1 MNAPRLPINEPRAMT
16 AVPPTAGRADP
27 VTLSRL
33 NALLRVAGVVRSRED
48 LQPLLEGVA
57 ATAAQALGFAAVVVN
72 LRRPAWDDMEVVVV
86 VDRDGRGIS
95 GLLGGLVSLDE
106 LDRLLDPRFDHGG
119 VFLIP
124 HDGFDF
130 GSLNMALEVGT
141 VRGAGP
147 GGWHPEDM
155 LLAPLRDSSGSL
167 LGVLSFDDPNDG
179 LRPVAAGM
187 EALAAVAAIMASI
200 IENAQVAAEGARR
213 RAAVEHLLRVSSELA
228 VPRSRADMLEA
239 VCGGVRD
246 ALGFEKVAVYL
257 WEQGD
262 EMFLPVAA
270 VGPRPA
276 EDLPS
281 LRAATLLGAMA
292 PERRHEGCV
301 LLPREHGL
309 ELILE
314 SEHELYASQRN
325 GRGPRAW
332 SRHWLVVPLLGATE
346 ETVGVLWADD
356 PADRLLPS
364 DDDLRA
370 LRTFANHAVTAI
382 ASARALETM
391 RHLAEHDPLTG
402 LRNRRTFEPRIAEA
416 LAGTAVSLLIADLDH
431 FKHVNDTLGHTEGD
445 EVLRR
450 FAGVLRRFGRAGDL
464 PVRLGGEEF
473 ALVLPHAAE
482 HDAVTVAERLRAAV
496 ATEFLGSEV
505 PVTVSIGIACGA
517 PGGSAGTLVR
527 EANRA
532 LFAAKR
538 LGRDR
543 VVVHNPETL
552 AVLGAL
558 ADELA
563 GEQLS
568 AALLLAETLDLR
580 DVATARHSQT
590 VGAYAERTAR
600 ALSLAPD
607 RVERIRVAGLLHDIG
622 KLGVSDAILQKPGA
636 LTAEEWTEIRRHPE
650 LGARILDH
658 ANLRDVARWV
668 RGHHERMDGG
678 GYPDGLSG
686 TEIPLESRILA
697 VADAYE
703 AMTAHRPYRR
713 ALDAETARAELERH
727 SGSQFD
733 ATVVA
738 AFLRS
743 LG

>member
-1 MNAPRLPINEPRAMT
+1 VNVPHVPITRLRAVT
-16 AVPPTAGRADP
+16 AMQTTAGRAEA

-33 NALLRVAGVVRSRED
+33 NSLLQVAGVVRSRED

-57 ATAAQALGFAAVVVN
+57 ATAAEALGFGAVVVN
-72 LRRPAWDDMEVVVV
+72 LRRPAWNDMEVAVV
-86 VDRDGRGIS
+86 VDRHGRGMS
-95 GLLGGLVSLDE
+95 ELLGELVPFEE
-106 LDRLLDPRFDHGG
+106 LARLLDPRFDRGG

-124 HDGFDF
+124 HDRFDF
-130 GSLNMALEVGT
+130 GSLSIAFEVGR
-141 VRGAGP
+141 VQGEGP
-147 GGWHPEDM
+147 DGWHPEDM
-155 LLAPLRDSSGSL
+155 LIAPLRDSGGSL
-167 LGVLSFDDPNDG
+167 LGFLSCDDPIDGRRPGPDG
-179 LRPVAAGM
+179 L
-187 EALAAVAAIMASI
+187 EALAAVAAITASI

-228 VPRSRADMLEA
+228 VPRSRADMLQA
-239 VCGGVRD
+239 VCDGVRE

-257 WEQGD
+257 WEPGD
-262 EMFLPVAA
+262 DVFQPVAA
-270 VGPRPA
+270 VGPRTVA
-276 EDLPS
+276 DLPPMHG
-281 LRAATLLGAMA
+281 GAMLEATA

-301 LLPREHGL
+301 LLEREQGL
-309 ELILE
+309 GLIPDPGDRYP
-314 SEHELYASQRN
+314 SERN

-332 SRHWLVVPLLGATE
+332 NHHWLVVPLVDATGK
-346 ETVGVLWADD
+346 TVGALWADD
-356 PADRLLPS
+356 PADRLLPT

-382 ASARALETM
+382 ASARALDTM

-402 LRNRRTFEPRIAEA
+402 LRNRRTFEPGLAAA
-416 LAGTAVSLLIADLDH
+416 LARTPVSLLIADLDR
-431 FKHVNDTLGHTEGD
+431 FKHVNDILGHSEGD
-445 EVLRR
+445 AVLRR
-450 FAGVLRRFGRAGDL
+450 FADVLRRFGRSGDL

-473 ALVLPHAAE
+473 ALVLPAPDEHAA
-482 HDAVTVAERLRAAV
+482 VSVAERLRAAT
-496 ATEFLGSEV
+496 AAEFSGFEV

-527 EANRA
+527 DANRA

-543 VVVHNPETL
+543 VVVHNAETL

-558 ADELA
+558 ADERG
-563 GEQLS
+563 GEQIA

-580 DVATARHSQT
+580 DVATARHSLT

-600 ALSLAPD
+600 ALSLPAD

-622 KLGVSDAILQKPGA
+622 KLGVSDAILQKPDP
-636 LTAEEWTEIRRHPE
+636 LTELEWAEIRRHPE

-658 ANLRDVARWV
+658 ANLRDVSGWV

-686 TEIPLESRILA
+686 QEIALESRILA

-713 ALDAETARAELERH
+713 ALDAATARAELERH
-727 SGSQFD
+727 SGTQFD
-733 ATVVA
+733 AAVVA
-738 AFLRS
+738 AFLRA
-743 LG
+743 LED